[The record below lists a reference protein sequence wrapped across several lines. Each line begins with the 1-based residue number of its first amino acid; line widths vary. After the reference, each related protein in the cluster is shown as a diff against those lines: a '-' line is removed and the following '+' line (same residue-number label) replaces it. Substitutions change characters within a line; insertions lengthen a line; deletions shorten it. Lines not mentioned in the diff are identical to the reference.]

1 MMRARQ
7 QVAIELKTYL
17 VGDDG
22 DVSSALVRAAGLCT
36 ALSCLVHELVQGED
50 ARVSIDGLTPVA
62 IEFGPAGSLTLS
74 GYVITT
80 AAQVLRPVRAELAMW
95 PGRSAIRLG
104 GDESERPWTAT
115 DADRVLSPAS
125 WPRAFAFR
133 LPASL
138 TERQI
143 AAWSTVAFVELRQLL
158 YWRWDPIGVEDAF
171 PRTSDEYDDY
181 ARVLLTRIRRG
192 ESAQELARYLR
203 DVETEL
209 VGQRLSDWTTLEQF
223 ASRLIDWYE
232 DSTGYWLERR
242 SSAS

>member
-95 PGRSAIRLG
+95 PGRSAIRL
-104 GDESERPWTAT
+104 
-115 DADRVLSPAS
+115 
-125 WPRAFAFR
+125 
-133 LPASL
+133 
-138 TERQI
+138 
-143 AAWSTVAFVELRQLL
+143 
-158 YWRWDPIGVEDAF
+158 
-171 PRTSDEYDDY
+171 
-181 ARVLLTRIRRG
+181 
-192 ESAQELARYLR
+192 
-203 DVETEL
+203 
-209 VGQRLSDWTTLEQF
+209 
-223 ASRLIDWYE
+223 
-232 DSTGYWLERR
+232 
-242 SSAS
+242 

>member
-7 QVAIELKTYL
+7 QVAAELRAYL
-17 VGDDG
+17 AGDDG
-22 DVSSALVRAAGLCT
+22 DAASALVRAAGLCT
-36 ALSCLVHELVQGED
+36 TISWLVHELVQAED

-62 IEFGPAGSLTLS
+62 LEYGRAGSLTVS
-74 GYVITT
+74 GCVV
-80 AAQVLRPVRAELAMW
+80 ANAQALRPVRAELALW
-95 PGRSAIRLG
+95 PARSTIRLG
-104 GDESERPWTAT
+104 GDDSERPWTAS
-115 DADRVLSPAS
+115 AVDRVLQPAS
-125 WPRAFAFR
+125 WPCVFAFR

-158 YWRWDPIGVEDAF
+158 FWRWDPIGVEDAF
-171 PRTSDEYDDY
+171 PRTSDEYDEY
-181 ARVLLTRIRRG
+181 ARVLLARIRRG

-209 VGQRLSDWTTLEQF
+209 VGERLSDWTTLEQF